1 MSTPLTVLA
10 AGTLAVAFALSA
22 TPQTASGAQSSKA
35 PTAATA
41 PAKQRTPQQQR
52 MADCSHRAKVDNK
65 KGAERKTFMSSCL
78 KGEKAAQ
85 TAKAAPATKPKAKA
99 PTNDSK

>member
-10 AGTLAVAFALSA
+10 AGTLAVAFALTA
-22 TPQTASGAQSSKA
+22 TPQIAIGAQSSKA
-35 PTAATA
+35 PATAAA

-52 MADCSHRAKVDNK
+52 MADCSHQAKVDNK
-65 KGAERKTFMSSCL
+65 KGAERKAFMSSCL

-85 TAKAAPATKPKAKA
+85 TAKTAPAAKPKAKA
-99 PTNDSK
+99 PANGSK